1 VALNCRELEQL
12 LVWSAVLGSA
22 MRIERASMSTL
33 KRPIG
38 LQSSNFDVRGPGRAL
53 GLPAGAV
60 SKCLRA
66 LRAYGIGAA

>member
-1 VALNCRELEQL
+1 
-12 LVWSAVLGSA
+12 
-22 MRIERASMSTL
+22 MSTL